1 MRIYIGQDDQECL
14 GHMTQVVSDDQVTN
28 YADLID
34 PEYVVTEVVYYFEQE
49 RDEQYLQ
56 DFLAIN
62 LNDPFY

>member
-1 MRIYIGQDDQECL
+1 
-14 GHMTQVVSDDQVTN
+14 MTQVVSDDQVTN